1 MKMTKEDKIAVIQR
15 GIARLPAMGE
25 EAKWAF
31 GGQLVHDFTVPPPWV
46 RRVVLLKFGVDPDAA
61 KASEP
66 PDPLN
71 TSKMLG
77 SMVGLVEGAK
87 ILFQPNVAASITQS
101 GPLDEE
107 RLKQCVASA
116 AKPHISTFEENAGV
130 VRQEYGQKTVEQFAA
145 FTAGQNHAA
154 QAIAAEEQ
162 EPGSTSDMT
171 HDLLVFLWM
180 YWPEIPTAGSVQKL
194 HQWITDL
201 GYLHCSE
208 ELVEK
213 VCRKAQ
219 LRLSKR
225 GRQPGIPTE

>member
-1 MKMTKEDKIAVIQR
+1 MKLTKEDKIAVIQR
-15 GIARLPAMGE
+15 GMARLPIMGE

-31 GGQLVHDFTVPPPWV
+31 CAQLSHEFTVPPPWV

-61 KASEP
+61 KGSEP
-66 PDPLN
+66 LDPLD
-71 TSKMLG
+71 TGKMLG

-87 ILFQPNVAASITQS
+87 ILFRPNATASTNQS
-101 GPLDEE
+101 GPLTEE
-107 RLKQCVASA
+107 MLKQRISAA
-116 AKPHISTFEENAGV
+116 AKPHILSFEEQVGT
-130 VRQEYGQKTVEQFAA
+130 VRQEYGQKTLEQFAA
-145 FTAGQNHAA
+145 FTAGQDHAA
-154 QAIAAEEQ
+154 QEIAAEER

-171 HDLLVFLWM
+171 HELLIFLWM
-180 YWPEIPTAGSVQKL
+180 YWPEIPAAGSVKKL